1 MELVLLRHPD
11 GDAPAPPAPAPPTH
25 TELHAKGTIRELGD
39 HGVALTTD
47 GGNVACSRGDNSPSL
62 DGYAVGDTVAISCV
76 DGVLTAIEKVDGT
89 TGDSTGDAGSTGE
102 TGDTSSGDTG
112 DTTNG

>member
-1 MELVLLRHPD
+1 MGCRASTMELVLLRQPD

-47 GGNVACSRGDNSPSL
+47 GGNVACALGDNSPSL

-76 DGVLTAIEKVDGT
+76 DGMLTAIEKLNT
-89 TGDSTGDAGSTGE
+89 STGDAP
-102 TGDTSSGDTG
+102 TGDGAKG
-112 DTTNG
+112 